1 MFIELTLKSE
11 QEEYVREVREG
22 GREGG
27 RKEERERGR
36 MERRRGGEEQ
46 REGRVVSFPGLPW
59 LQFLIA

>member
-27 RKEERERGR
+27 RKGEREREGEWR
-36 MERRRGGEEQ
+36 GEEGERDKG
-46 REGRVVSFPGLPW
+46 REG
-59 LQFLIA
+59 